1 RAMLGRRGSAAT
13 EAWVKPNEERAFPLA
28 ERKSGTTF
36 GFTDVD
42 GKLTTLD
49 ALKGKVVVVA
59 FFSTACEPSM
69 RMLVEIAQLQP
80 KGPQY
85 GFELLPMH
93 LESWVNIG
101 QMTRRWAEV
110 KQVRF
115 FRAGLASNGPLQLG
129 PELSAL
135 PTVYVLDREGRVAHA
150 YVGFAENRLSAV
162 LRRYLAEKPAAPA
175 PAPKPAGE

>member
-1 RAMLGRRGSAAT
+1 
-13 EAWVKPNEERAFPLA
+13 
-28 ERKSGTTF
+28 
-36 GFTDVD
+36 
-42 GKLTTLD
+42 
-49 ALKGKVVVVA
+49 
-59 FFSTACEPSM
+59 
-69 RMLVEIAQLQP
+69 
-80 KGPQY
+80 
-85 GFELLPMH
+85 MH